1 MTCFEILIKDIPART
16 KYLIL
21 RRTIRG
27 RLYLSAEKTT
37 LALHIKKWK
46 RGRETQEF

>member
-1 MTCFEILIKDIPART
+1 MACLEILIKNIPAST

-21 RRTIRG
+21 RRTMRS
-27 RLYLSAEKTT
+27 LYLSAEKTT

-46 RGRETQEF
+46 TGRET

>member
-1 MTCFEILIKDIPART
+1 MTCLEILIKNIPAST
-16 KYLIL
+16 KYFIL
-21 RRTIRG
+21 GRTTR

-46 RGRETQEF
+46 TGRETQEL